1 MSDYPDF
8 FSMQPSLLA
17 QIEDAKE
24 RGLSLARVVQDRETA
39 QALGWSQNLVADNRD
54 EADNLVAQ
62 QAISQSELFKS
73 WAAEDAEKAA
83 IAREDYAMLSQGFN
97 LLEAERKRQAR
108 RRLAAGRRGG
118 CRQPG
123 QHLLAQRARAGGIK
137 ASGHGGRAMAER
149 RMRQAGRHGGHEAI
163 SAR

>member
-1 MSDYPDF
+1 
-8 FSMQPSLLA
+8 MQPSLLA

-83 IAREDYAMLSQGFN
+83 IAREDYAALSQSFH
-97 LLEAERKRQAR
+97 LLEAERKRQA
-108 RRLAAGRRGG
+108 
-118 CRQPG
+118 
-123 QHLLAQRARAGGIK
+123 LLT
-137 ASGHGGRAMAER
+137 
-149 RMRQAGRHGGHEAI
+149 
-163 SAR
+163 